1 MSPRLGRARLKV
13 VIGLAALIVGM
24 LSGAL
29 ALFQPAAQAASVNS
43 SCPQGTSEYKI
54 DSNPIAGLSNGES
67 AQFTVSGVTFTFTKV
82 AGPAPFVDDTFDFT
96 STTAVSVVFVKAG
109 TDTNV
114 YTYDPAATSGS
125 GLHPPLN
132 GGGQAPAVSHVAFC
146 IGAPGTTTTST
157 VPEETTTS
165 TSTTTTVP
173 DETTTSTSTTT
184 TVPEETTTTTVPE
197 ETTTTTVPEET
208 TTTTVPE
215 ETTTTTVPE
224 ETTTTTVPEETTT
237 TTVPEETTT
246 TTVPEETTT
255 STTTVIGST
264 TIATTT
270 TEPESTTTLREQ
282 GSTVPT
288 NPNNPTSTTQLT
300 GSGMLPRTGSGSAV
314 AAMFAIFCI
323 AAGALMLAG
332 KRVSRSRS

>member
-184 TVPEETTTTTVPE
+184 TVPEETTT
-197 ETTTTTVPEET
+197 
-208 TTTTVPE
+208 
-215 ETTTTTVPE
+215 
-224 ETTTTTVPEETTT
+224 
-237 TTVPEETTT
+237 
-246 TTVPEETTT
+246 

-288 NPNNPTSTTQLT
+288 NPNNPANPTSTTQLT